1 MKKERKKQS
10 LGTMIIIVGILL
22 FGYWGNTSIEVT
34 IYDVAHAKVQE
45 SFRGFTILQVSD
57 LHNTSFGKNQKKLL
71 EKIQRE
77 KPDLIVLTGDL
88 VDSRR
93 TNIPGALSFV
103 EAARELAEVYYV
115 SGNHEARIESYDVLE
130 ASLEDL
136 GVIVLNN
143 EVQEIRKGQDTLF
156 IYGVQDPR
164 FSEETLYLTEET
176 IMEKQLFSMAKNE
189 ERFSLLLSHRPELF
203 PNYIRAGMDLALT
216 GHAHGGQIR
225 LPFVGGLVAPNQGFF
240 PRYSS
245 GRYNEGD
252 HHMIV
257 SRGLGNSIFPLR
269 IFNRPELVVVKLA
282 PK

>member
-1 MKKERKKQS
+1 MKKERKKKS
-10 LGTMIIIVGILL
+10 LGTVIIIVGILL

-34 IYDVAHAKVQE
+34 VYDVVHVNVPE
-45 SFRGFTILQVSD
+45 SFRGFTILHVSD
-57 LHNTSFGKNQKKLL
+57 LHNTSFGKNHKKLL

-93 TNIPGALSFV
+93 TNIPVALSFV

-115 SGNHEARIESYDVLE
+115 SGNHEARIESYDSLE
-130 ASLEDL
+130 ASLREL
-136 GVIVLNN
+136 GVVVLNN
-143 EVQEIRKGQDTLF
+143 EVQEIRAGDDTLLL
-156 IYGVQDPR
+156 YGVQDPQ
-164 FSEETLYLTEET
+164 FSKDKLYLTEEI
-176 IMEKQLFSMAKNE
+176 IMEKQLASIVRQE
-189 ERFSLLLSHRPELF
+189 EKFSLLLSHRPELF
-203 PNYIRAGMDLALT
+203 HAYAMAGMDLTLT

-240 PRYSS
+240 PRFS
-245 GRYNEGD
+245 GGLYEVED
-252 HHMIV
+252 HQMIV

-269 IFNRPELVVVKLA
+269 ILNRPELVVVKLA